1 MVYGP
6 WGRRESDMT
15 EVTGHTGPLCQQP
28 WLGTGEPEVPAVW
41 GLNLVPFDSDHVT
54 GWQGSHWQ

>member
-1 MVYGP
+1 
-6 WGRRESDMT
+6 MT

-41 GLNLVPFDSDHVT
+41 GLSLVPFDSGDVT